1 MQSKVYISGYGI
13 VSALGVGVYSNLR
26 ALQSSTSGI
35 SVPSILRTAHKDMPV
50 GELKVANAELAR
62 QVGFNDKTIS
72 RTALLGI
79 LAAREAVGMAGLT
92 PEKLNGAALINGT
105 SVGGMDISELA
116 YHDLIQGRDVDYKSS
131 FQGHDCGYSTAK
143 IADSMGLKG
152 TLQTISTA
160 CSSSANTIMNAG
172 RMIRAGMANCV
183 IAGGSDALSLFTLNG
198 FNSLKILDHTHCR
211 PFDGERQGL
220 NLGEG
225 AAFLVLESEQS
236 LHDRG
241 GTAIAELVGYGN
253 ANDAYHQTASSPEG
267 KGALLAMKKALKV
280 AGVASDKIDYINA
293 HGTGTANND
302 LSESHAI
309 KEVFGAEVPAY
320 SSTKAF
326 TGHTLAAAGA
336 IEAVF
341 SLLAIQHQ
349 VAFPNLNFFNSMG
362 VIKPPVTTL
371 TPMKIQYVLSNSFGF
386 GGNCSSL
393 IFADIS

>member
-1 MQSKVYISGYGI
+1 MHAKVYVSGYGI
-13 VSALGVGVYSNLR
+13 ISALGVGVGSNLS
-26 ALQSSTSGI
+26 ALQSSNSGI
-35 SVPSILRTAHKDMPV
+35 SAPSLLDTSHKDMPV
-50 GELKVANAELAR
+50 GELKVSNAELTELA
-62 QVGFNDKTIS
+62 GLKHKNLS
-72 RTALLGI
+72 RTALMGV
-79 LAAREAVGMAGLT
+79 LAAREALEMAGLT
-92 PEKLNGAALINGT
+92 PAKLRSASLINGT

-116 YHDLIQGRDVDYKSS
+116 CRDLQQGRNIDFKSS

-143 IADSMGLKG
+143 IADTLGLKG
-152 TLQTISTA
+152 PLQTISTA

-172 RMIRAGMANCV
+172 RMIRSGMADCV

-198 FNSLKILDHTHCR
+198 FNSLKILDQTHCK
-211 PFDGERQGL
+211 PFDEERQGL

-236 LHDRG
+236 LRNRG
-241 GTAIAELVGYGN
+241 GRAVAQLTGYGN

-267 KGALLAMKKALKV
+267 KGALLAMKKALKM
-280 AGVASDKIDYINA
+280 ADMAPGKIDYINA

-302 LSESHAI
+302 LSESRAI
-309 KEVFGAEVPAY
+309 KEVFKEGIPVY

-326 TGHTLAAAGA
+326 TGHALGAAGA

-349 VAFPNLNFFNSMG
+349 MAFPNLNLSKAMN
-362 VIKPPVTTL
+362 VINPPVTSL
-371 TPMKIQYVLSNSFGF
+371 ASMKIQYVLSNSFGF

-393 IFADIS
+393 IFANIS

>member
-13 VSALGVGVYSNLR
+13 VSALGVGVGSNLS
-26 ALQSSTSGI
+26 ALKSSTGGI
-35 SVPSILRTAHKDMPV
+35 SVPAILHTAHKDMPV
-50 GELKVANAELAR
+50 GELKIANAELAR
-62 QVGFNDKTIS
+62 QVGLTDKTIS

-79 LAAREAVGMAGLT
+79 LAAREAAGMAGLT
-92 PEKLNGAALINGT
+92 PEKLSATALINGT
-105 SVGGMDISELA
+105 SVGGMDLSELA
-116 YHDLIQGRDVDYKSS
+116 YRDLQEGKDVDYKSS

-143 IADSMGLKG
+143 IADALDLKG

-172 RMIRAGMANCV
+172 RMIRAGMEDCV

-211 PFDGERQGL
+211 PFDVERQGL

-236 LHDRG
+236 LHGRG
-241 GTAIAELVGYGN
+241 ASAIAELVGYGN

-267 KGALLAMKKALKV
+267 KGALLAMKKALKI
-280 AGVASDKIDYINA
+280 AGVPSDKIDYINA

-309 KEVFGAEVPAY
+309 REVFSTEVPAY

-349 VAFPNLNFFNSMG
+349 VAFPNLNFTNPMD
-362 VIKPPVTTL
+362 VIKPPVTSL